1 MKRLFDIFFAIFISI
16 LLLVFILFLSL
27 MIFISSKG
35 PILYWSSR
43 VGYNGKLFNMP
54 KFRSMKK
61 NAPELA
67 SHLIQNPKEHLTI
80 VGKYLRRYSLDE
92 IPQLYS
98 IINGDMSFVGPRP
111 ALFNQ
116 YDLINLRK
124 NKGIDKLVPGVTGW
138 AQINGRDNISISK
151 KVELDY
157 EYLINQSLLFDLKI
171 LWKTLLRVIQKE
183 GVSH

>member
-116 YDLINLRK
+116 YDLIKYRTNNNIHSLK
-124 NKGIDKLVPGVTGW
+124 PGITGW
-138 AQINGRDNISISK
+138 AQIKGRDNLSIEE
-151 KVELDY
+151 KVKYDS
-157 EYLINQSLLFDLKI
+157 EYLMKMSIFFDLKI
-171 LWKTLLRVIQKE
+171 LFITVLKILKMRD
-183 GVSH
+183 VSH